1 MSNATNRKRL
11 SKEQSTLLCTTYTR
25 LKGKWDSILADPSI
39 KKLGYTK
46 EFYASHINNKKKK
59 IKKAVSEVDKGTISM

>member
-1 MSNATNRKRL
+1 
-11 SKEQSTLLCTTYTR
+11 
-25 LKGKWDSILADPSI
+25 LKGKWDSVLADPSI

-59 IKKAVSEVDKGTISM
+59 IKKAVSEVDKGTYLSIVIKILLSRKRKKRRNFEEIRKWR